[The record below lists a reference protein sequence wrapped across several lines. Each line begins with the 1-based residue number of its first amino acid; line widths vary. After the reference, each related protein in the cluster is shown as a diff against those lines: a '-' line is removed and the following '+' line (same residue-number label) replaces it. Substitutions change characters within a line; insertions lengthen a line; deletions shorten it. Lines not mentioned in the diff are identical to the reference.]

1 MCLRPHFALDI
12 KTNSSKGLILH
23 AAGRGVVPLLALYL
37 ANGKLR
43 MSLGKNRIIQHK
55 QKSND
60 GNWHRV
66 TDRFLS
72 LLSAATLFKASSS
85 HTEYAVY
92 NENNNINILLP
103 LPAFLWLEVVISLS
117 LANEQLL
124 YICGVVV
131 SLRRPVDQL
140 W

>member
-43 MSLGKNRIIQHK
+43 MSLGQNRIIQHK

-66 TDRFLS
+66 TE
-72 LLSAATLFKASSS
+72 
-85 HTEYAVY
+85 TEYAVY

-124 YICGVVV
+124 YISTAVRRGVVV
-131 SLRRPVDQL
+131 SLQRPVDQ
-140 W
+140 